1 MSYFVKF
8 SDKFVRFF
16 YSLHGGPGGRQV
28 DSFLKSRRETAL
40 SRVIV
45 RQLYERSGRISF
57 MAEKETGRVEAFSD
71 GVFAIAITLLIL
83 EIKVPKLSHE
93 ISSPV
98 LAAALLDLWP
108 SFIAF
113 LLSFFAILIM
123 WINHHGLFNLVR
135 RVNPGFL
142 YANGFLLLLICF
154 VPFPTA
160 VLAEHL
166 EGGARDAAAA
176 FYCGTFIF
184 ISIGYN
190 LIWQCM
196 VRGDLLK
203 SEVPAE
209 HVRKITRAYLLGMA
223 VYAVSTIVALFNGYL
238 GLGMNLSLW
247 ILWSVLGY
255 RPSRSS

>member
-1 MSYFVKF
+1 
-8 SDKFVRFF
+8 
-16 YSLHGGPGGRQV
+16 
-28 DSFLKSRRETAL
+28 
-40 SRVIV
+40 
-45 RQLYERSGRISF
+45 

-83 EIKVPKLSHE
+83 EIKVPKLPHT
-93 ISSPV
+93 SSFEDLV
-98 LAAALLDLWP
+98 SALLDLWP
-108 SFIAF
+108 SYLAF

-142 YANGFLLLLICF
+142 YANGFLLLLVSF

-160 VLAEHL
+160 LLAEYL
-166 EGGARDAAAA
+166 DGRAVNAAAV

-190 LIWQCM
+190 LILQCM

-203 SEVPAE
+203 PEVSAAQ
-209 HVRKITRAYLLGMA
+209 VRKITRAYRLGM
-223 VYAVSTIVALFNGYL
+223 VIYVLSTLVAFMNGYL

-247 ILWSVLGY
+247 LLWSVLGY
-255 RPSRSS
+255 KPSTTS

>member
-1 MSYFVKF
+1 
-8 SDKFVRFF
+8 
-16 YSLHGGPGGRQV
+16 
-28 DSFLKSRRETAL
+28 
-40 SRVIV
+40 
-45 RQLYERSGRISF
+45 

-83 EIKVPKLSHE
+83 EIKVPKLSPD
-93 ISSPV
+93 SSPAA
-98 LAAALLDLWP
+98 LAAALADLWP
-108 SFIAF
+108 SYLAF

-142 YANGFLLLLICF
+142 YANGLLLLMVSF
-154 VPFPTA
+154 VPFPTS
-160 VLAEHL
+160 VLAEYL
-166 EGGARDAAAA
+166 DGRALNTAAA

-203 SEVPAE
+203 HDVSPAQ
-209 HVRKITRAYLLGMA
+209 VRKISQAYRLGMV
-223 VYAVSTIVALFNGYL
+223 VYTVSTLLAFSHGYL

-247 ILWSVLGY
+247 LLWSILGY
-255 RPSRSS
+255 KPSSPS